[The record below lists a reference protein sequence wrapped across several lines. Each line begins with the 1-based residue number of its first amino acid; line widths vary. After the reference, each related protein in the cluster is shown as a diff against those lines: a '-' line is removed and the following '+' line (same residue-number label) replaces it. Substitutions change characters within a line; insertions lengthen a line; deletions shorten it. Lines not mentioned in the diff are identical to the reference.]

1 MGSTQGEI
9 RVGPSHQVT
18 YLYFNLSI
26 QFNRPKYTYMYII
39 IILNLLKIQAR
50 LPDYRI
56 AVNGS
61 NGIVGEDR
69 EEARWVSGT
78 VRDRDLLVYL
88 RAARSMA
95 AYAGMCDGGS
105 ADEGCIA
112 ASRDDTT
119 INAFHIVSKNNKYII
134 TYIINYMCT

>member
-1 MGSTQGEI
+1 
-9 RVGPSHQVT
+9 
-18 YLYFNLSI
+18 
-26 QFNRPKYTYMYII
+26 
-39 IILNLLKIQAR
+39 
-50 LPDYRI
+50 
-56 AVNGS
+56 
-61 NGIVGEDR
+61 
-69 EEARWVSGT
+69 

-119 INAFHIVSKNNKYII
+119 INAFHIVSKSNRYCNFVKIP
-134 TYIINYMCT
+134 NL

>member
-1 MGSTQGEI
+1 
-9 RVGPSHQVT
+9 
-18 YLYFNLSI
+18 
-26 QFNRPKYTYMYII
+26 
-39 IILNLLKIQAR
+39 
-50 LPDYRI
+50 
-56 AVNGS
+56 
-61 NGIVGEDR
+61 
-69 EEARWVSGT
+69 

-119 INAFHIVSKNNKYII
+119 INAFHIVNKNNKYYNFVKRSKFKLFFFFN
-134 TYIINYMCT
+134 TL

>member
-1 MGSTQGEI
+1 M
-9 RVGPSHQVT
+9 
-18 YLYFNLSI
+18 
-26 QFNRPKYTYMYII
+26 
-39 IILNLLKIQAR
+39 
-50 LPDYRI
+50 
-56 AVNGS
+56 
-61 NGIVGEDR
+61 DR

-119 INAFHIVSKNNKYII
+119 INAFHIVII
-134 TYIINYMCT
+134 I

>member
-1 MGSTQGEI
+1 
-9 RVGPSHQVT
+9 
-18 YLYFNLSI
+18 L
-26 QFNRPKYTYMYII
+26 
-39 IILNLLKIQAR
+39 
-50 LPDYRI
+50 
-56 AVNGS
+56 

-69 EEARWVSGT
+69 EEARWVSST

-119 INAFHIVSKNNKYII
+119 INAFHIVSKKKN
-134 TYIINYMCT
+134 